1 VGNVLVLP
9 TKNILE
15 FTEREKEFRK
25 HKPVQEHPYINP
37 TANNSN
43 FAEKGKAKTS
53 YTVRSGDVL
62 GTIAEKNGVTVSQLK
77 RWNNISGTRIKAGQ
91 KLAIYIS
98 SHKSETPLESA
109 TSATNN
115 TEGYALY
122 TVRKGDTLWDIAKL
136 YSGISTED
144 IKRLNK
150 GINPK
155 NLRMGFTLRIK
166 KI

>member
-1 VGNVLVLP
+1 M
-9 TKNILE
+9 
-15 FTEREKEFRK
+15 
-25 HKPVQEHPYINP
+25 
-37 TANNSN
+37 
-43 FAEKGKAKTS
+43 
-53 YTVRSGDVL
+53 RSGDVL

-91 KLAIYIS
+91 KLALYTS
-98 SHKSETPLESA
+98 AHKLEPPLETA
-109 TSATNN
+109 TSGTNN
-115 TEGYALY
+115 TEGYTLY

-144 IKRLNK
+144 IRRLNK

-155 NLRMGFTLRIK
+155 NLKMGFTLRIK